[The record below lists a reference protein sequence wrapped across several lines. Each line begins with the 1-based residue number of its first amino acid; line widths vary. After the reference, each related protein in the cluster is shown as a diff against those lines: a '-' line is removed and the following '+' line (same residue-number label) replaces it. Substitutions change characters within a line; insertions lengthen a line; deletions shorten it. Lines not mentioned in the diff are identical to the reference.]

1 MVDTA
6 VQFGASKHIARK
18 DLSYSLELEKMLHKL
33 EEELIGG
40 STDYE
45 TVSLQD
51 LNEILVQIN
60 VSKVLE
66 SRLLSDA
73 RLVSN
78 VKTNIEYLKE
88 FNLLLAGTS
97 TR

>member
-1 MVDTA
+1 MVDAA
-6 VQFGASKHIARK
+6 VQFGASEHIARK